1 MGHREQ
7 RLVESRYHMDSIGG
21 WGILLKSLLWL
32 VETGERE
39 DEDSGGDEWLLCG
52 DVAVSATCVVLAV
65 GSHYLRPCG
74 CSFSPLFHCIA
85 MADLLLFFQHHLT
98 SWRMHLATMSC
109 LLMWSLRSHTM
120 TDAGVAWAL
129 IRMME
134 RPTAG
139 EKVGD
144 KHPEK

>member
-39 DEDSGGDEWLLCG
+39 EEDSGGDEWLLCG
-52 DVAVSATCVVLAV
+52 DVAVSATCLVLAV
-65 GSHYLRPCG
+65 GSHYLR
-74 CSFSPLFHCIA
+74 
-85 MADLLLFFQHHLT
+85 
-98 SWRMHLATMSC
+98 
-109 LLMWSLRSHTM
+109 SLCSHTM

>member
-39 DEDSGGDEWLLCG
+39 EEDSGGDEWLLCG
-52 DVAVSATCVVLAV
+52 DVAVSATCLVLAV
-65 GSHYLRPCG
+65 GSHYLRSIKSRQIMEAH
-74 CSFSPLFHCIA
+74 SFLLPLQRGGRN
-85 MADLLLFFQHHLT
+85 LG
-98 SWRMHLATMSC
+98 
-109 LLMWSLRSHTM
+109 SLCSHTM